1 MKPLIMAALSLML
14 LMGCYYGKRSAT
26 VQPADQCFLQFSGNS
41 EGVRIIIDESTP
53 FVLGKSGDT
62 DRFKPL
68 KLYQIQPGK
77 HHIQA
82 FKNEKMIIDQLI
94 YIGNN
99 ETKEILIP

>member
-1 MKPLIMAALSLML
+1 MKLLLLTTLSLLL

-26 VQPADQCFLQFSGNS
+26 IQTADNCSLQFSGNS
-41 EGVRIIIDESTP
+41 EGVRVVIDESTP
-53 FVLGKSGDT
+53 FILEKRVDP

-68 KLYQIQPGK
+68 KLYEIQPGK

-82 FKNEKMIIDQLI
+82 FRNEKMIIDQLI
-94 YIGNN
+94 YLGNN